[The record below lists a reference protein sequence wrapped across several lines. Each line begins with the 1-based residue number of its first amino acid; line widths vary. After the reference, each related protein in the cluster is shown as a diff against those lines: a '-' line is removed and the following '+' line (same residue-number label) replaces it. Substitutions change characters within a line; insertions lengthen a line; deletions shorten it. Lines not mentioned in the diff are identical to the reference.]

1 MQVDFS
7 AELGRDDERMEMPWA
22 APGGE
27 PRYYDLKQ
35 NPELLLN
42 LQEAFDN
49 QQLGE
54 FLASSN
60 SQASIF
66 ETVKCDSWFSQ
77 ELNEEE
83 KIFGEPCKFGSY
95 ADLIFHE
102 ASPRLS
108 LEEHER
114 LAKEICEL
122 LKRVPPIS
130 CAAEFVI
137 RHCYFHEPGTE
148 DSTQGF
154 GITFYLFGY
163 GADEEEARSRWNIG
177 MKLVE
182 NALLQI
188 SASRR
193 RAQAAR

>member
-1 MQVDFS
+1 MQADFS
-7 AELGRDDERMEMPWA
+7 VELGRDDERMELPWA
-22 APGGE
+22 SPDVE
-27 PRYYDLKQ
+27 VRYYDLKR

-42 LQEAFDN
+42 LQEAFEN
-49 QQLGE
+49 QELGE
-54 FLASSN
+54 FLASTN
-60 SQASIF
+60 SGGSIF
-66 ETVKCDSWFSQ
+66 ETVKCDTWF
-77 ELNEEE
+77 EEEVTDEE

-95 ADLIFHE
+95 VDLIFHE
-102 ASPRLS
+102 ADPRIS
-108 LEEHER
+108 LLAHEE
-114 LAKEICEL
+114 LAREACEL

-130 CAAEFVI
+130 CAVEFAI
-137 RHCYFHEPGTE
+137 RHCYFHEPGKP

-163 GADEEEARSRWNIG
+163 GIDEAESRSRWVIG

-193 RAQAAR
+193 RAQRAG

>member
-7 AELGRDDERMEMPWA
+7 VELGVDDERMELPWA
-22 APGGE
+22 SPDGE
-27 PRYYDLKQ
+27 VRYYDLKR

-42 LQEAFDN
+42 VAEAFDN
-49 QQLGE
+49 QELGQ
-54 FLASSN
+54 FLASAN
-60 SQASIF
+60 SAGSIL
-66 ETVKCDSWFSQ
+66 ETIKCDSWFG
-77 ELNEEE
+77 EEITEEE

-95 ADLIFHE
+95 VDLIFHQLEPRASLTAHEELARE
-102 ASPRLS
+102 A
-108 LEEHER
+108 
-114 LAKEICEL
+114 CEL

-130 CAAEFVI
+130 CAAEFTI
-137 RHCYFHEPGTE
+137 RHCYFHEPGRA
-148 DSTQGF
+148 DSKQGF

-163 GADEEEARSRWNIG
+163 GANQEESRARWNIG

-193 RAQAAR
+193 RAQSAG